1 MTSEQRDPME
11 AVQMRAWRRAMKVHG
26 FAMNEANMEAVRDL
40 AGRAYNEALN
50 AADPIRAILPEV
62 VEALEVL
69 EQLVSERDGA
79 MLSDIL
85 HVQLLLTK
93 LRTFHTTTGG
103 TDDGE

>member
-1 MTSEQRDPME
+1 MTSEQRDPRE
-11 AVQMRAWRRAMKVHG
+11 AVLDEYTVFPGAAPKL
-26 FAMNEANMEAVRDL
+26 L
-40 AGRAYNEALN
+40 ARVD